1 MTKHSLPFAILSS
14 IAALATLAGCT
25 SLQSVS
31 ITQIPSDRSR
41 PLHAEV
47 SNTALLGIH
56 FSNDFIEPLTGDLM
70 RQCPRGR
77 VTGILTKQESSVY
90 VVVQVR
96 RVIATG
102 YCVYDAPPA
111 QPSEATAMQEGQ

>member
-1 MTKHSLPFAILSS
+1 MTKPTFLL
-14 IAALATLAGCT
+14 ALAVALPSLVVLAGCT

-31 ITQIPSDRSR
+31 VTQIPSDRSR

-56 FSNDFIEPLTGDLM
+56 FDNDFIEPLTGELM

-77 VTGILTKQESSVY
+77 VTGILTKQESSLY
-90 VVVQVR
+90 VVVQTR

-102 YCVYDAPPA
+102 YCVYDPPA
-111 QPSEATAMQEGQ
+111 AQPVEATAMQEMH

>member
-1 MTKHSLPFAILSS
+1 MKSSFTVFAS

-90 VVVQVR
+90 VIVQVR
-96 RVIATG
+96 RVVATG

-111 QPSEATAMQEGQ
+111 QPSEATAMQVTP